1 MRPNRATRHQE
12 IWKRTKNGLKIDIP
26 KIINTDIGFQLMFGY
41 REDNRVWSKKVNENA
56 DKYYCKVYN
65 DKYHAKEYI
74 K

>member
-1 MRPNRATRHQE
+1 
-12 IWKRTKNGLKIDIP
+12 
-26 KIINTDIGFQLMFGY
+26 MFGY